1 MTAVIVPIN
10 RAADMAAA
18 SRCAVARATIF
29 QAGDN
34 WPLILDQAVILA
46 ENGDREFAQGVLAAY
61 TAWADKQAPSQPG
74 MIRRAMIETAVF
86 IAAFGAVLIVALAQG
101 GM

>member
-1 MTAVIVPIN
+1 MTAVIIPIN
-10 RAADMAAA
+10 RADDAAY
-18 SRCAVARATIF
+18 RCAVARATIF
-29 QAGDN
+29 HAGDN

-61 TAWADKQAPSQPG
+61 TAHVDKVAPAQPG
-74 MIRRAMIETAVF
+74 MIRRAMFDTAVF
-86 IAAFGAVLIVALAQG
+86 IAAMAAVLIVALAQG